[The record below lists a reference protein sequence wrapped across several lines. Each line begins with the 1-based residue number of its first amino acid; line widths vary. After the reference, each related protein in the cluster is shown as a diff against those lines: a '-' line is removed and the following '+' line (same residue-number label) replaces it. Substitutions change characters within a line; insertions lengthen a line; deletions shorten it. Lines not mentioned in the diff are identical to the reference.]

1 VVLHQESA
9 GEEPSKHTLGDASL
23 IGAIEV
29 AVPEMKLGGKV
40 ELAIQP
46 DYSPAKKVDGTDS
59 APTELR
65 AHIELCSWYD
75 VEDVS
80 ADSSRGVLMTKL
92 VEAANKDD
100 YKMPKDM
107 GTATLHFELSDADG
121 KVTGPVGLIAFL
133 EHG

>member
-1 VVLHQESA
+1 
-9 GEEPSKHTLGDASL
+9 
-23 IGAIEV
+23 
-29 AVPEMKLGGKV
+29 MGGKV

-92 VEAANKDD
+92 VEAA
-100 YKMPKDM
+100 PL
-107 GTATLHFELSDADG
+107 GS
-121 KVTGPVGLIAFL
+121 GLL
-133 EHG
+133 RSRRPPSPCP